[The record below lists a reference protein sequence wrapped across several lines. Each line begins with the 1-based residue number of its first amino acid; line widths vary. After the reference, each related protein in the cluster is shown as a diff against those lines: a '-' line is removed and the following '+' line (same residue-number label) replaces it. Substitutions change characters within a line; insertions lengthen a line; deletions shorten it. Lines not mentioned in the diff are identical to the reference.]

1 MFLIFLV
8 MVFLF
13 HFLMSVFLL
22 YMTKEL
28 ILRDIINDKSLQLD
42 KLREKIDNELK
53 KMNEIVTRILT
64 DDELKWVGNL
74 RGLRENSLDLWEYFE
89 YYKHFKDIGMIN
101 GELKPIIVLF
111 LREGEIVYFA
121 SEEFGSFFTFGF
133 ENFCNYFSPDRM
145 NCRVW
150 LNKIF
155 DKNNSKCKNK
165 LISQEYSISGQRI
178 LALHETY
185 YFPFDNIGNQLAILL
200 VIIDVAKFCKL
211 LKENKLNSQDSIILI
226 YDRCEKKIL
235 TSNKADINN
244 TINNILEKLSKNKKY
259 ISNLYNVITIR
270 NKKYIFLRLASN
282 VYDWD
287 YVYLV
292 PYNSIKSEIYI
303 SRTVYTL
310 YLTEFTLFIIIIS
323 LYAIYI
329 KLYKVRTY
337 KITKGLKN
345 VNEENENKILTFRCI
360 NKLKEKDRRLI
371 HTKIT
376 SYRIL
381 NKITSKQELLNDM
394 IIEKLIY
401 GWSYSKGAIEE
412 KIQSIGLKIG
422 GKKFLVAII
431 KMLSLT
437 KQVRTRDIIKNE
449 LESIRVDSKINL
461 VFYYV
466 YQLADSDL
474 ALILAFDEDE
484 DEKVSQNVNLWLR
497 LIGDRLVIKICHKYL
512 IAVGRIVNNI
522 DECRISFLDAKEIIE
537 ANKLITTE
545 NVENGILWY
554 YNVVK
559 KDNNI
564 WYPIEIEERLM
575 LLVNLGKIS
584 EIEEILH
591 LLYYKNF
598 EEKDISLSLKYVL
611 ISELIGTIIK
621 IANMTKVNID
631 NLFDIKNFIFI
642 EENDFDRLFEDIKQ
656 VFINITEQIKR
667 NRKASKEK
675 LIEEILEFINKNLFN
690 PNMSISLVAER
701 FNLSESYFSNIFKN
715 AVGIKFSD
723 YVEKLRIEEAYKL
736 IKQKKWNLDDIS
748 KMVGYTNIK
757 TFRRAFKRVK
767 GCLPSEILN
776 INEHDI

>member
-8 MVFLF
+8 IVFLLQ
-13 HFLMSVFLL
+13 FLMSVFLL
-22 YMTKEL
+22 YVTKEL
-28 ILRDIINDKSLQLD
+28 VIRDKINNKSIQLD
-42 KLREKIDNELK
+42 KLREKIDYELK

-74 RGLRENSLDLWEYFE
+74 RGLRENSSDLWEYFE
-89 YYKHFKDIGMIN
+89 YYKHFKDISMIN

-111 LREGEIVYFA
+111 LCDGEIVYFA

-145 NCRVW
+145 NYRVW
-150 LNKIF
+150 HNIMF
-155 DKNNSKCKNK
+155 NKNNSKYKNN
-165 LISQEYSISGQRI
+165 LISQEYLIGGQRI
-178 LALHETY
+178 LALHATY
-185 YFPFDNIGNQLAILL
+185 YLPFDNYSNTMTILL
-200 VIIDVAKFCKL
+200 VIIDVAKLWKL

-226 YDRCEKKIL
+226 YDRSEKKIL
-235 TSNKADINN
+235 ISNKSDINN
-244 TINNILEKLSKNKKY
+244 MRNDIIKNLSKTQKY
-259 ISNLYNVITIR
+259 IANPHDVVVIQ
-270 NKKYIFLRLASN
+270 NKKYIFLQLTSN

-287 YVYLV
+287 YIYLV
-292 PYNSIKSEIYI
+292 PYNSLKSEIYI

-310 YLTEFTLFIIIIS
+310 YLTGFTIFLVIIS

-329 KLYKVRTY
+329 KLYKIKTY
-337 KITKGLKN
+337 KITQDLKI
-345 VNEENENKILTFRCI
+345 VNKENENKILPFGRL
-360 NKLKEKDRRLI
+360 NKLKKKDRRLLY
-371 HTKIT
+371 TKI
-376 SYRIL
+376 S
-381 NKITSKQELLNDM
+381 NFKIISQQEILNDM

-412 KIQSIGLKIG
+412 KIQSIGLNIG
-422 GKKFLVAII
+422 GRKYLVAII
-431 KMLSLT
+431 RILSLT
-437 KQVRTRDIIKNE
+437 KQVRTRDIIKSE
-449 LESIRVDSKINL
+449 LECIRIDSKISL
-461 VFYYV
+461 VFNYV
-466 YQLADSDL
+466 YQLADSEL

-484 DEKVSQNVNLWLR
+484 DEKVSQNVNLLLK
-497 LIGDRLVIKICHKYL
+497 LISDRLLIKICDKYL

-522 DECRISFLDAKEIIE
+522 DEYRISFLDAKELIE

-554 YNVVK
+554 YDVVK
-559 KDNNI
+559 KDNSI

-584 EIEEILH
+584 EIEEILN

-598 EEKDISLSLKYVL
+598 VENNLSLSLKYVL

-621 IANMTKVNID
+621 IADRTNVDIN

-642 EENDFDRLFEDIKQ
+642 KENAFDWLFEDIKQ

-667 NRKASKEK
+667 NRKASREK

-690 PNMSISLVAER
+690 PNMSISFVAER
-701 FNLSESYFSNIFKN
+701 FNISESYFSNIFKN
-715 AVGIKFSD
+715 VVGIKFSD

-767 GCLPSEILN
+767 GCLPSEISN
-776 INEHDI
+776 INEQDI

>member
-1 MFLIFLV
+1 
-8 MVFLF
+8 
-13 HFLMSVFLL
+13 
-22 YMTKEL
+22 
-28 ILRDIINDKSLQLD
+28 
-42 KLREKIDNELK
+42 
-53 KMNEIVTRILT
+53 
-64 DDELKWVGNL
+64 
-74 RGLRENSLDLWEYFE
+74 
-89 YYKHFKDIGMIN
+89 
-101 GELKPIIVLF
+101 
-111 LREGEIVYFA
+111 
-121 SEEFGSFFTFGF
+121 
-133 ENFCNYFSPDRM
+133 
-145 NCRVW
+145 
-150 LNKIF
+150 
-155 DKNNSKCKNK
+155 
-165 LISQEYSISGQRI
+165 
-178 LALHETY
+178 
-185 YFPFDNIGNQLAILL
+185 
-200 VIIDVAKFCKL
+200 
-211 LKENKLNSQDSIILI
+211 
-226 YDRCEKKIL
+226 
-235 TSNKADINN
+235 
-244 TINNILEKLSKNKKY
+244 
-259 ISNLYNVITIR
+259 
-270 NKKYIFLRLASN
+270 
-282 VYDWD
+282 
-287 YVYLV
+287 
-292 PYNSIKSEIYI
+292 
-303 SRTVYTL
+303 
-310 YLTEFTLFIIIIS
+310 
-323 LYAIYI
+323 
-329 KLYKVRTY
+329 
-337 KITKGLKN
+337 
-345 VNEENENKILTFRCI
+345 
-360 NKLKEKDRRLI
+360 
-371 HTKIT
+371 
-376 SYRIL
+376 
-381 NKITSKQELLNDM
+381 
-394 IIEKLIY
+394 
-401 GWSYSKGAIEE
+401 
-412 KIQSIGLKIG
+412 
-422 GKKFLVAII
+422 
-431 KMLSLT
+431 MLSLT

-497 LIGDRLVIKICHKYL
+497 LIGDRLVIKICDKYL